1 MSERGQGASMWVP
14 RLITA
19 LILIAGMLLLAAVT
33 GAVGDRVFVRVVT
46 VLFINLI
53 LVVGLQVFMGN
64 SGLVS
69 FGHVAFMGIGA
80 YGSIWFSLTPEQKG
94 LTLPDMPEAWWLHQ
108 ATLPFPLAIVAGG
121 LLAVIVGGIIGLA
134 LVRLRGASF
143 TIATFALLLIVHSV
157 ALQTE
162 VLTRGSR
169 TVFGIPPYTTLW
181 TVVAWAVAA
190 VVVAL
195 LFKESATGLKLR
207 AAREDEEAAASLG
220 VHAAWVRWLGWTLSV
235 FIAGVGGGLWAHFIT
250 TFSPAAF
257 YLSQTFLI
265 VAMLIIGGSRGV
277 SGAVVG
283 AAAVALTS
291 ELLRGTEGVLNTQ
304 RTDGV
309 GIGQFIPFQLVGFTE
324 IVLAIAIIL
333 ILIWRPSGITGGR
346 EIGVV
351 RRKSQVVSRES

>member
-1 MSERGQGASMWVP
+1 VSDRGRASPIWLP
-14 RLITA
+14 RLVTG
-19 LILIAGMLLLAAVT
+19 LILIAGIALLAIAT

-46 VLFINLI
+46 VLFINMV

-80 YGSIWFSLTPEQKG
+80 YGSIWFSLTPEQKN
-94 LTLPDMPEAWWLHQ
+94 LALPDMPEEWWLHQ
-108 ATLPFPLAIVAGG
+108 TTLPFPLAIVAGG
-121 LLAVIVGGIIGLA
+121 LLALIVGGIIGIA

-181 TVVAWAVAA
+181 TVAAWAVAA
-190 VVVAL
+190 VIVAL

-207 AAREDEEAAASLG
+207 AAREDEDAAASLG
-220 VHAAWVRWLGWTLSV
+220 VDAARVRWLGWALSV

-265 VAMLIIGGSRGV
+265 VAMLIIGGSRSV

-291 ELLRGTEGVLNTQ
+291 ELLRDTEGRLNTQ
-304 RTDGV
+304 RADGAGV
-309 GIGQFIPFQLVGFTE
+309 GQFIPFQLVGFTE

-333 ILIWRPSGITGGR
+333 ILIWRPAGITGGR
-346 EIGVV
+346 E
-351 RRKSQVVSRES
+351 VVSRGS